1 MSNGGAFSWLGAAGS
16 ILGVVSTAIGIWVAV
31 ATQQLKAVSDHQK
44 LRIDAQDSAIR
55 ASAEQRAATSAQ
67 REYLLKV
74 YDKVIQAVET
84 TDQRKQLVALAL
96 VESLED
102 PALQERLA
110 KVFANAPTVE
120 DQKTKDRAKDIQTTA
135 SFAAATQ
142 SAAGSA
148 KGWDYDIFWCEEPA
162 ANQNVAKSV
171 FTALNTGDPAH
182 GRLRLRSWSAS
193 QNRQAGYGV
202 AGYEIRGEA
211 SEQPQ
216 MEFMKRIIDPAS
228 PQPLDLR
235 TTTGTTPTNWYISVW
250 VCPGK

>member
-1 MSNGGAFSWLGAAGS
+1 MSNGGTFGWLGAAGS
-16 ILGVVSTAIGIWVAV
+16 ILGVVSTVIGIWVAI
-31 ATQQLKAVSDHQK
+31 ATQQLKTVSDHQK

-84 TDQRKQLVALAL
+84 TDQKKQLVALAL

-120 DQKTKDRAKDIQTTA
+120 DPKTKERAKDIQKTA
-135 SFAAATQ
+135 SFTAATQ

-148 KGWDYDIFWCEEPA
+148 KGWDYDIFWCEESA
-162 ANQNVAKSV
+162 ANQDTAKNVFA
-171 FTALNTGDPAH
+171 ALNSGDPTH
-182 GRLRLRSWSAS
+182 GRLRLRNWSAS
-193 QNRQAGYGV
+193 QNKQGGYGV
-202 AGYEIRGEA
+202 TGYEIRGEA

-216 MEFMKRIIDPAS
+216 MEFLKRIIDPAA
-228 PQPLDLR
+228 PQPFQLK
-235 TTTGTTPTNWYISVW
+235 TTTGANPTPWYLSVW
-250 VCPGK
+250 VCAPR